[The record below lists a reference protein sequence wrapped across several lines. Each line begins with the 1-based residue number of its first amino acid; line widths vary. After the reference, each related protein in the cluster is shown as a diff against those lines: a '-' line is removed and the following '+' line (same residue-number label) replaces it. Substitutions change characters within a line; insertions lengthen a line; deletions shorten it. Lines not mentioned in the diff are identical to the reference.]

1 MTYELHRLGIDT
13 SAEHVAFLSAD
24 ELLCQ
29 CLGLHPL
36 DRVEIASGERRVLA
50 ILNGVTSDLLPL
62 GTVGVSDA
70 AFRHLGVADGDP
82 VEVRPADPPG
92 SSEVIR
98 RKVAGEP
105 LAANAIDTLVR
116 DIAEGRH
123 SKVEL
128 TAFVVASTIH
138 GLSNEEVLG
147 LIRATVAGGQ
157 RLQWDA
163 EVVADKHSIGGI
175 PGNRTTPIV
184 VAIAAAA
191 GLTVPKTSSR
201 AVTSPAGTADTM
213 ETLMDVTLPPERLRE
228 VVAAAG
234 ACLAWGGAFKLA
246 PADDVLIQVER
257 PLAIDC
263 EGLMLSSILAK
274 KVAAGATHV
283 VIDIPVGRGAK
294 VTDGVAARRLA
305 KRFTELA
312 APLSLT
318 VSIEISEGRGPVG
331 RGVGPALEARDVLA
345 VLRGDPA
352 APADLRIK
360 GIALAGRLLES
371 AGTAA
376 AGRGADRAAALL
388 ESGAAYE
395 RFELIRDL
403 QGRRELPA
411 PGQATFEWR
420 ARGAGRVDGISNAV
434 IGRAA
439 RLAGAPRDVRAGIDL
454 LVAVGD
460 EVSAGDALFRVH
472 SQSPVT
478 LGFAVDYLQG
488 RTADPVEV
496 VPA

>member
-1 MTYELHRLGIDT
+1 MTHELRRLGIDT

-62 GTVGVSDA
+62 GTVGMSDA
-70 AFRHLGVADGDP
+70 AFQHLGVADGAL

-105 LAANAIDTLVR
+105 LEQGSIDILVR
-116 DIAEGRH
+116 DIADGRH

-138 GLSNEEVLG
+138 GLSTEEVLG
-147 LIRATVAGGQ
+147 LIRATVASGEQ
-157 RLQWDA
+157 LQWDD
-163 EVVADKHSIGGI
+163 ELVADKHSIGGI

-246 PADDVLIQVER
+246 PADDVIIQVER

-305 KRFTELA
+305 ERFSELA
-312 APLSLT
+312 APLDLT

-345 VLRGDPA
+345 VLRGEPA
-352 APADLRIK
+352 APADLRTK

-371 AGTAA
+371 AGAAA
-376 AGRGADRAAALL
+376 AGRGTDRAAALL

-420 ARGAGRVDGISNAV
+420 ARGAGRVDGISNAA

-488 RTADPVEV
+488 PTADPVEV

>member
-1 MTYELHRLGIDT
+1 MTHELRRLGIDT

-36 DRVEIASGERRVLA
+36 DRVEITSGERRMLA

-70 AFRHLGVADGDP
+70 AFRHLGVADGES
-82 VEVRPADPPG
+82 VEVRPADPPA

-105 LAANAIDTLVR
+105 LAPDALDALVR
-116 DIAEGRH
+116 DIADGRH

-147 LIRATVAGGQ
+147 LIRATVASGEQ
-157 RLQWDA
+157 LQWDA
-163 EVVADKHSIGGI
+163 GIVADKHSIGGI

-201 AVTSPAGTADTM
+201 AVTSPAGTADTV
-213 ETLMDVTLPPERLRE
+213 ETLMDVTLPPQRLRE
-228 VVAAAG
+228 VVAQAG
-234 ACLAWGGAFKLA
+234 ACLAWGGAFRLA
-246 PADDVLIQVER
+246 PADDVIIQVER

-283 VIDIPVGRGAK
+283 VIDVPVGPGAK
-294 VTDGVAARRLA
+294 VTDGAAARRLA
-305 KRFTELA
+305 ERFSELA
-312 APLSLT
+312 APLGLT
-318 VSIEISEGRGPVG
+318 VSVEISQGRGPIG

-345 VLRGDPA
+345 VLRGEA
-352 APADLRIK
+352 SAPTDLRLK
-360 GIALAGRLLES
+360 GLALAGRLLES
-371 AGTAA
+371 AGAAA
-376 AGRGADRAAALL
+376 AGQGREHAAALL

-395 RFELIRDL
+395 RFERIRDL

-411 PGQATFEWR
+411 PGPATFEWH
-420 ARGAGRVDGISNAV
+420 APHAGRVHEISNAA
-434 IGRAA
+434 IARAA

-454 LVAVGD
+454 LAAVGD
-460 EVSAGDALFRVH
+460 EVSAGEALFRVH

-478 LGFAVDYLQG
+478 LGFAVDYLQA
-488 RTADPVEV
+488 RPAAPVTV
-496 VPA
+496 LPT